1 MASRECPFCGKLVYE
16 RLVQCPYCRET
27 LPTSPFAQ
35 MEGPSAGNYKAPRS
49 ADGGDKKVHQGLL
62 YMLLAAVI
70 GYFSSGSS
78 GWKLPVTVP
87 TIVTSYLSL
96 LLFLGG
102 LGLCIYGFYLR
113 HKSLGDSPQ

>member
-1 MASRECPFCGKLVYE
+1 MASRECPFCGKLVYD

-27 LPTSPFAQ
+27 LPSSPFAKS
-35 MEGPSAGNYKAPRS
+35 EAESARSDKAARS

-87 TIVTSYLSL
+87 AIITSYLSL

-102 LGLCIYGFYLR
+102 LGLCVYGFYLR
-113 HKSLGDSPQ
+113 HKSLGDSLQ